1 MNLITKI
8 EDWGNSHRPGFLDFF
23 RIVLGAFITY
33 KGAIFA
39 QNIEGLELS
48 IQGTNM
54 HFLGV
59 VVAHY
64 VIFAHLL
71 GGPLLA
77 VGLFTRIMSFIQIPI
92 LLGAVIL
99 VNAPKGFMSVGN
111 HMELEVS
118 VIVLAGL
125 VTFMIFGAGKFSVD
139 EKRRQEKAR
148 IQAQ

>member
-1 MNLITKI
+1 MNVITKI

-23 RIVLGAFITY
+23 RIVLGGFITY
-33 KGAIFA
+33 KGAMFA

-59 VVAHY
+59 VIAHY

-77 VGLFTRIMSFIQIPI
+77 AGLFTRIMSFIQLPI

-99 VNAPKGFMSVGN
+99 VNSPKGFMSVGN
-111 HMELEVS
+111 HMELEIS
-118 VIVLAGL
+118 VIVLVGL

-139 EKRRQEKAR
+139 EKRRQENAR
-148 IQAQ
+148 LHAQ